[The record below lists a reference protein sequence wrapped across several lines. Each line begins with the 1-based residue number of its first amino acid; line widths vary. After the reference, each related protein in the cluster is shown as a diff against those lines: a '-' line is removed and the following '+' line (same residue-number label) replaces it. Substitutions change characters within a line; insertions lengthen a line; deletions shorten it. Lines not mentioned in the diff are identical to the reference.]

1 LNFFTAAIAGILAA
15 TATPIELVDTTPIS
29 IESIM
34 AETGVDLMLDAV
46 SDVMESPKKPKDDG
60 KDNLNA
66 IMKGIK
72 SAQHMGEKTAEAKA
86 KGGKAL

>member
-1 LNFFTAAIAGILAA
+1 MRLNFFTAAIAGILAA

-29 IESIM
+29 IELIM

-60 KDNLNA
+60 MDK
-66 IMKGIK
+66 IMKGL
-72 SAQHMGEKTAEAKA
+72 KTTDKKNAKMAEAKA